1 MPSHILAVMP
11 DPSKTFHIFVIYAR
25 EDLSSLKEF
34 RKSLATLERRK
45 EVRFWY
51 DGEIIPGQPWE
62 KAIKD
67 NLKQA
72 DIIVL
77 LLSPDFFSSDYIHSH
92 ELTEALSR
100 HREGTTEVVPVILRH
115 CLWKEHPEI
124 AQLQVLPDNAVP
136 VSSKKHW
143 DDADEAYTNVAAGMS
158 KLIKKLTD
166 QKTPVPP
173 VTADHAS
180 AIDHAAN
187 EAINAEL
194 RRAAEAYYNEK
205 YETAF
210 EIFIRYQHSPLF
222 SGEFQRRL
230 GRMYHLG
237 QFVSTDYAKAKFW
250 YEKAIENGDAWA
262 MNSLGAMYYYGEG
275 VTRDYQKAKGWY
287 EKAVQ
292 RGSESA
298 MRNIGLLYEN
308 GQGVPQ
314 DYQKAREWYEKAAQK
329 GSEVAMRHLGLL
341 YENGQG
347 VPQDYP
353 KAKEWYEKAAEKG
366 SAEAMIDLGVLY
378 YNGYGIPQNYQKAK
392 EWCERAARKGNTG
405 AMTNLGVLY
414 YNGQGC
420 TRDYL
425 KAKKW
430 YEKAIEEGSAAAMTN
445 LGVLYYNGHGILQ
458 DYQKAKEWYEKAAE
472 KNEPL
477 AMRNLGNMYRYGY
490 GVTQSF
496 QTATEWYKKAHAL
509 GDKEALEQMKDM
521 LKNQ

>member
-1 MPSHILAVMP
+1 MP

-115 CLWKEHPEI
+115 CLWKEHPDI

-143 DDADEAYTNVAAGMS
+143 DDTDEAYTNVAAGMS

-173 VTADHAS
+173 VTTDHAPTT
-180 AIDHAAN
+180 DHAAN
-187 EAINAEL
+187 EAITDEL
-194 RRAAEAYYNEK
+194 RRAAEAYDNEK

-222 SGEFQRRL
+222 TGEFQRRL
-230 GRMYHLG
+230 GRMYNLG
-237 QFVSTDYAKAKFW
+237 QFVSKDYTKAKFW
-250 YEKAIENGDAWA
+250 YEKAIENGDSGA
-262 MNSLGAMYYYGEG
+262 MNNLGVMYNNGEG
-275 VTRDYQKAKGWY
+275 VSQDYQNAKECYEKAAEKGNTGAMNNLGLVYKNGEGVIQDYQKAK
-287 EKAVQ
+287 
-292 RGSESA
+292 
-298 MRNIGLLYEN
+298 
-308 GQGVPQ
+308 
-314 DYQKAREWYEKAAQK
+314 EWFEKAAQK
-329 GSEVAMRHLGLL
+329 GDAAAMTNLGFL
-341 YENGQG
+341 YYNGQG
-347 VPQDYP
+347 ITQDFQ
-353 KAKEWYEKAAEKG
+353 KAKEWYEKAVQNG
-366 SAEAMIDLGVLY
+366 NSGAMNKLGVLY
-378 YNGYGIPQNYQKAK
+378 QNGQGVIQNYQKAK
-392 EWCERAARKGNTG
+392 EWYEKAVQKGNID
-405 AMTNLGVLY
+405 AMTNLGLLY
-414 YNGQGC
+414 YNGQGI
-420 TRDYL
+420 TQDYQ
-425 KAKKW
+425 KAKEW
-430 YEKAIEEGSAAAMTN
+430 YEKAVQKGSEAAMTCI
-445 LGVLYYNGHGILQ
+445 GVLHHDGKGVTQ

-472 KNEPL
+472 KNETA
-477 AMRNLGNMYRYGY
+477 AMRNLAILYRYGR
-490 GVTQSF
+490 GVAQSY
-496 QTATEWYKKAHAL
+496 QIATEWYKKAYAL
-509 GDKEALEQMKDM
+509 GDEKALEEMKDM